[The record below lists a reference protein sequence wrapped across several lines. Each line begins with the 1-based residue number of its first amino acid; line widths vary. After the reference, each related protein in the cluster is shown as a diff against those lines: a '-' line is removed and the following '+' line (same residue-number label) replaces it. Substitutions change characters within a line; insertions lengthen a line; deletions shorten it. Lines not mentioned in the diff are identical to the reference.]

1 MSDITLIDD
10 SEQSSLV
17 TNGIVKNGELY
28 LKKAGSTS
36 AGAIV
41 VYDNGVWRTFA
52 NEAVSFSNDYSVEL
66 DGTNEGFFL
75 PTNIN
80 APSTGNRLGITGTS
94 HTICFW
100 TKFDTPSSVGQ
111 HLIFYNFSV
120 GVRIRAASDGYNPSG
135 FRFRTSGQ
143 SGNGLVVSS
152 STVADRWY
160 FLAMVCDG
168 TSHTFYVKSDSD
180 DVSGSVT
187 ASSFTPIGYASANPP
202 LNIHYDEFATFNSA
216 LSASDISNI
225 YNSGAPGDLSG
236 YASLA
241 GHWRMGDSDGGTGAT
256 ITDEQGGENIILVNG
271 ASVVSDVP
279 S

>member
-1 MSDITLIDD
+1 MTDINTYTAAEISALTPQSGDLVLNTDNDAVQLWNGSAWKIFDSD
-10 SEQSSLV
+10 
-17 TNGIVKNGELY
+17 
-28 LKKAGSTS
+28 
-36 AGAIV
+36 
-41 VYDNGVWRTFA
+41 
-52 NEAVSFSNDYSVEL
+52 VSPFPNTYSVSL

-152 STVADRWY
+152 STTADKWY
-160 FLAMVCDG
+160 FIAMVCDG

-187 ASSFTPIGYASANPP
+187 ASSFTPIGYVSANPP
-202 LNIHYDEFATFNSA
+202 LNIHYDELATFNSA

-225 YNSGAPGDLSG
+225 YNSGVPGALSG
-236 YASLA
+236 YATLA

-271 ASVVSDVP
+271 ASIVSDVP